1 MTQEC
6 INQQAQCVAIK
17 IGRAPWQQRNPKMWA
32 ADFEEMGCPALLS
45 ASCVI
50 EPVGILNSSGYN
62 CGDPW
67 DDGPDC
73 SEKFIPTA
81 MCSNPDNIQVPGC
94 KGFRDREI
102 FEQHCRA
109 NRGEGMCI
117 SKTDTNVCCR
127 YAKGDPEITNLF
139 N

>member
-127 YAKGDPEITNLF
+127 YANGDPEITNQF
-139 N
+139 K